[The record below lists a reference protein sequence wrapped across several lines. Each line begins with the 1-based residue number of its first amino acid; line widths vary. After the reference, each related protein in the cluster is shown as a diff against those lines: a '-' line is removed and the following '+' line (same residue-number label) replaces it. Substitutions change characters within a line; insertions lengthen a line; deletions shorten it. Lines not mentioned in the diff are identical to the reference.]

1 MLGKFR
7 VFKGSLENAAH
18 RYDDDLYRTW
28 LIQPENQGKSF
39 EDFTQ
44 WLADVKSEDAGEAP
58 DFVARFILAIS

>member
-7 VFKGSLENAAH
+7 VFKGNLENATH

-39 EDFTQ
+39 EDFTR
-44 WLADVKSEDAGEAP
+44 WLAGVKSEDAGEAP
-58 DFVARFILAIS
+58 DFVARFILATS

>member
-7 VFKGSLENAAH
+7 VFKGHLENAAY
-18 RYDDDLYRTW
+18 RYDDDLYRMW
-28 LIQPENQGKSF
+28 LIQPGNQGKSF

-44 WLADVKSEDAGEAP
+44 WLAGVKSEDAGEAP

>member
-7 VFKGSLENAAH
+7 VFKGNLENTEH

-39 EDFTQ
+39 EDFTR